1 MKNYR
6 VCIGRETL
14 SHETAGKKTGNGFEL
29 LRNNEADEY
38 FFGK

>member
-1 MKNYR
+1 MKL
-6 VCIGRETL
+6 EK
-14 SHETAGKKTGNGFEL
+14 SWKKTGYGFEL

>member
-1 MKNYR
+1 MKNYS
-6 VCIGRETL
+6 VCTGREML
-14 SHETAGKKTGNGFEL
+14 SHETAGKTGNGFEL